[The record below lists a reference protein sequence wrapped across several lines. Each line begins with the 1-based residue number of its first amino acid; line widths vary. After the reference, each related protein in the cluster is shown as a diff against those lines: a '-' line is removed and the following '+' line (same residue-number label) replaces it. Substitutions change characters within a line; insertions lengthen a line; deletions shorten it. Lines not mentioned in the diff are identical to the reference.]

1 MATSSDTVV
10 LLLAPALTC
19 SSSSSSWDGLGQG
32 APVGACIVQRYDG
45 LASGCTGAGLAAV
58 SCPRGQGAPAGTDH
72 RQFMAQLTA
81 T

>member
-32 APVGACIVQRYDG
+32 APGGACIVHRFDG
-45 LASGCTGAGLAAV
+45 VAFCRRARLAAV
-58 SCPRGQGAPAGTDH
+58 SFP
-72 RQFMAQLTA
+72 
-81 T
+81 